1 MAARVVDRSTRVD
14 VFGDSRAG
22 RSCPDGGVQKM
33 MNLDTN
39 DAKILVVLGVVI
51 LAVIVKVWRDR
62 NGGDD
67 GGD

>member
-1 MAARVVDRSTRVD
+1 
-14 VFGDSRAG
+14 
-22 RSCPDGGVQKM
+22 M